1 MGWQKEMSKQPHSL
15 EYIHQML
22 RWGFSLE
29 FIAKDAGID
38 IDSLQRRLD
47 RERKR
52 NEHQG
57 TEPETSCG

>member
-1 MGWQKEMSKQPHSL
+1 MSKQPHSL

-57 TEPETSCG
+57 TEP